1 MTIYR
6 LTFHLMIF
14 GGPPI
19 STGGGESSGDNE
31 DDSGDSEG

>member
-1 MTIYR
+1 
-6 LTFHLMIF
+6 MIF